1 MKLVDIIHPELIC
14 TDLTSSGKTDVLSE
28 LGELFANKVQTV
40 GANEITKI
48 LVERERLA
56 TTGIGEGVA
65 IPHGKTDGIDALFAA
80 VGISRTGVPFDSI
93 DNAPVHIFIALLA
106 PLSSS
111 GDHLR
116 ALARISRL
124 LKDPDIRGQLMGVR
138 EKEELF
144 DILIREDGKN

>member
-28 LGELFANKVQTV
+28 LGTLLANKIQTV
-40 GANEITKI
+40 DANEITKI

-65 IPHGKTDGIDALFAA
+65 IPHGKTEGIETIYAA
-80 VGISRTGVPFDSI
+80 VGISRTGVPFDAI
-93 DNAPVHIFIALLA
+93 DNDPVHIFIALLA

-138 EKEELF
+138 ETEELF
-144 DILIREDGKN
+144 DILIEEDGKV

>member
-1 MKLVDIIHPELIC
+1 MKLVNIIHPELIC

-28 LGELFANKVQTV
+28 LGALFTKKIQTV
-40 GANEITKI
+40 DANEITKI

-65 IPHGKTDGIDALFAA
+65 IPHGKTDGIDTIFAA
-80 VGISRTGVPFDSI
+80 VGISRTGVPFDAI
-93 DNAPVHIFIALLA
+93 DRDPVHIFIALLA

-124 LKDPDIRGQLMGVR
+124 LKDPDIRSQLMGVR
-138 EKEELF
+138 EAEELF
-144 DILIREDGKN
+144 DILIREDGKV